1 LGSKIIK
8 GERNDMGMAKYMG
21 VVGQGGK
28 RHEVKTIEE

>member
-21 VVGQGGK
+21 VVGQG
-28 RHEVKTIEE
+28 REKTRSENH